1 MTKRYPIRSLYLV
14 GSTEERLSSVHLH
27 QDATQGPHVDG
38 QVVGHSQ
45 QHLWGAVEA
54 TLDILVYL
62 KRIKRAQAV
71 RAHVCPENLDA
82 TFSQGHPCIH
92 SL

>member
-1 MTKRYPIRSLYLV
+1 MHLY
-14 GSTEERLSSVHLH
+14 

-45 QHLWGAVEA
+45 QHLWGTVEA

-62 KRIKRAQAV
+62 QEESAEGQTH
-71 RAHVCPENLDA
+71 HVCKL
-82 TFSQGHPCIH
+82 SIH
-92 SL
+92 YT